1 MPPARLS
8 RPERGGEREL
18 RRQAGLFAVGAEPV
32 KIEIMIGEVK
42 PFLQGNTAL
51 PPLNLFVVELFNPAA
66 LDANQMIM
74 VIVRRQFENRVA
86 PFKMVTND
94 KSGVFKLG

>member
-1 MPPARLS
+1 
-8 RPERGGEREL
+8 
-18 RRQAGLFAVGAEPV
+18 
-32 KIEIMIGEVK
+32 MIGEVK

-51 PPLNLFVVELFNPAA
+51 PSLNFFVVEFLNPAT

-74 VIVRRQFENRVA
+74 VIVRRQFENRVT